1 MDYLIGLFTRTDI
14 GIGPSLLRLGLAALA
29 SAIVGAER
37 ELRRQPAGL
46 RTHILIG
53 VGACL
58 LMLLSIWLPAA
69 LRVPGGDP
77 GRIAAQVVSGI
88 GFLGA
93 GAILRFGTD
102 IKGIT
107 TSASIWA
114 TSALGLAIGAG
125 LYIPSAAALLIVI
138 LTLSALE
145 KVERRVFNETLRLK
159 LLELSFERSDC
170 DSSGAEEML
179 RRRGIVVRSVNMDLD
194 LQKDR
199 MKLSF
204 VVEIPNDLDL
214 KPLMKELKSIGKLE
228 RISIGEKL

>member
-14 GIGPSLLRLGLAALA
+14 GIGTSLLRLGFAAIA
-29 SAIVGAER
+29 SSLIGAER

-53 VGACL
+53 TGACL

-69 LRVPGGDP
+69 LHVPNGDP

-102 IKGIT
+102 VKGIT

-114 TSALGLAIGAG
+114 TSAIGLAMGAG
-125 LYIPSAAALLIVI
+125 LYVPAAAAFLIVI

-145 KVERRVFNETLRLK
+145 KVERRVFNDTLRLK
-159 LLELSFERSDC
+159 ALELYFDRSDC
-170 DSSGAEEML
+170 DTSGAEEIL
-179 RRRGIVVRSVNMDLD
+179 RQRGIVVRSVNMDLE

-204 VVEIPNDLDL
+204 VVELPTGLDL
-214 KPLMKELKSIGKLE
+214 KALMKELKAIGKLE